1 MSLPGKTVTG
11 VAAVLSARSACAAVD
26 TTSVAVAEL
35 APKAWFPALTVAVS
49 LMTVPL
55 AVLAFTVYTTVKV
68 PDEPGATL
76 EFVQL
81 TGGEVHIQPEAG
93 VTDAKVTSAVGV
105 GVDSEKVAA
114 LAAADPVL
122 VTTCV

>member
-1 MSLPGKTVTG
+1 MPGKTVTG

-35 APKAWFPALTVAVS
+35 APKAWLPALTVAVS

-81 TGGEVHIQPEAG
+81 TGGSGLHVQPEAG
-93 VTDAKVTSAVGV
+93 VTDEKVTLAVGV
-105 GVDSEKVAA
+105 GVGSEKVAA
-114 LAAADPVL
+114 LATADPVL